1 MRDFHCRDA
10 GQQCDFVARGRD
22 DREVLDLARRHAEEA
37 HHIRPTEEVV
47 EQMARLIHEEDS
59 DAHRHSMGAL
69 IP

>member
-10 GQQCDFVARGRD
+10 GLDCDYVARGND
-22 DREVLDLARRHAEEA
+22 DREVLDQARRHAEEV
-37 HHIRPTEEVV
+37 HHLRPTEEVI
-47 EQMARLIHEEDS
+47 EQMERLIHEEDS